1 VAILF
6 THLSGAHRGR
16 VDRLP
21 ESIDQILIGRGSA
34 CDVRVSPADTLVSS
48 RHAQISRLSRGFV
61 VEDIGSR
68 NGTLVNGQM
77 VERAPLTSGD
87 VLQFGPGGPEI
98 RFEIVNDD
106 ARARA
111 EHDFTVLLAL
121 TEAGDAVDKFIAG
134 YLTDLGLTSTKF
146 NTLQALNQEVES
158 GVTQNQLSSKLT
170 VTGPNITGVLDRLE
184 RDNLVARETHPTD
197 RRANLVRLTD
207 EGQTLFEQAADVH
220 ALRVRELLSVLS
232 DEEKSEFV
240 RLLKKLSAAAKKN
253 SRSGQL
259 VPDDDV

>member
-1 VAILF
+1 
-6 THLSGAHRGR
+6 
-16 VDRLP
+16 
-21 ESIDQILIGRGSA
+21 
-34 CDVRVSPADTLVSS
+34 VSPADTLVSS
-48 RHAQISRLSRGFV
+48 RHAQISRQSRGFV

-77 VERAPLTSGD
+77 VERAPLASGD
-87 VLQFGPGGPEI
+87 ALQFGPGGPEI

-106 ARARA
+106 ARALA
-111 EHDFTVLLAL
+111 EQDFTVLLAL
-121 TEAGDAVDKFIAG
+121 TETGDAVDKFVAG

-146 NTLQALNQEVES
+146 NTLQALNQELDS

-170 VTGPNITGVLDRLE
+170 VTSPNITGVLDRLE

-197 RRANLVRLTD
+197 RRANLVRLTG

-220 ALRVRELLSVLS
+220 AMRVRELISVLS
-232 DEEKSEFV
+232 DEEKNELI
-240 RLLKKLSAAAKKN
+240 RLLKKLSGAAKKN

-259 VPDDDV
+259 PSDEGV

>member
-16 VDRLP
+16 VDRFP
-21 ESIDQILIGRGSA
+21 ESIDQALVGRGSS

-48 RHAQISRLSRGFV
+48 RHAQISRTSKGFV

-77 VERAPLTSGD
+77 IERAPITSGD

-98 RFEIVNDD
+98 RFELVSDD
-106 ARARA
+106 ARALA

-121 TEAGDAVDKFIAG
+121 TEANDAVDKYVAG
-134 YLTDLGLTSTKF
+134 YLNDLGLTSTKF
-146 NTLQALNQEVES
+146 NTLQALNQEFDV
-158 GVTQNQLSSKLT
+158 GVTQNQLGSKLT
-170 VTGPNITGVLDRLE
+170 VTSPNITGVLDRLE

-197 RRANLVRLTD
+197 RRANIVKLTG

-220 ALRVRELLSVLS
+220 ALRIRELLAALT
-232 DEEKSEFV
+232 DEEKTELV
-240 RLLKKLSAAAKKN
+240 RLLKKMAVAARKIA
-253 SRSGQL
+253 RTGQL
-259 VPDDDV
+259 ISESSV